1 MTQFDDNSTDLSEA
15 EPMAEDKAADVCFF
29 GGDISFEAPEEY
41 DDIPDKKKDIRSV
54 FSMMHFSL
62 FVYLLASQGS
72 SMLILLFASLFFV
85 ASTVDALSVNADF
98 LLGLNAVCQYL
109 IAFPIFILLC
119 RGVKR
124 NTHAVKTK
132 ICAKSF
138 WVFIVTA
145 EGVMLLGALIASL
158 LSRLFDGMLGIS
170 SDSVIDGMLTSS
182 NPWVVFVCVCIL
194 APIFEELIF
203 RKILIDRLS
212 TFGDGIAIVFS
223 AVAFGLFHGNITQF
237 IYATAVGIILGYL
250 YTLTR
255 RIEYTVVLHAILNF
269 LGGLVPMGVE
279 WIEGESQRLHNLAKE
294 GQQINTALVSLYDM
308 LILSYNILMILFMVA
323 AVVAIVIAFVKK
335 KIRIKKCEDYDS
347 ATVVKTGIFNAG
359 SVLFIALSLVLMLI
373 SLLSI

>member
-1 MTQFDDNSTDLSEA
+1 MMNPDENNNIISDDAPKCEKTA
-15 EPMAEDKAADVCFF
+15 ENTCFF
-29 GGDISFEAPEEY
+29 GGDISFAPPEEY
-41 DDIPDKKKDIRSV
+41 DDTLDKKKDIRSV

-62 FVYLLASQGS
+62 FVYLLVSQGAS
-72 SMLILLFASLFFV
+72 ILILLFASLLFV

-109 IAFPIFILLC
+109 IAFPIFVLLTFRIKPNKC
-119 RGVKR
+119 
-124 NTHAVKTK
+124 AVKSSISIGK
-132 ICAKSF
+132 YGL
-138 WVFIVTA
+138 FIIVA
-145 EGVMLLGALIASL
+145 EGAMLIGSLIATL
-158 LSRLFDGMLGIS
+158 ISRLVNGIFGVS
-170 SDSVIDGMLTSS
+170 SDSAIDSLLGTS
-182 NPWVVFVCVCIL
+182 NPWVVFVCVCVL

-255 RIEYTVVLHAILNF
+255 RIEHTVVLHAILNF

-294 GQQINTALVSLYDM
+294 GQQINTALVSLYDI

-323 AVVAIVIAFVKK
+323 AVVAIVIAIVKK
-335 KIRIKKCEDYDS
+335 KIRIGKCEDYNS
-347 ATVVKTGIFNAG
+347 ATVVKTGVFNAG
-359 SVLFIALSLVLMLI
+359 SILFIALSLVLMLI